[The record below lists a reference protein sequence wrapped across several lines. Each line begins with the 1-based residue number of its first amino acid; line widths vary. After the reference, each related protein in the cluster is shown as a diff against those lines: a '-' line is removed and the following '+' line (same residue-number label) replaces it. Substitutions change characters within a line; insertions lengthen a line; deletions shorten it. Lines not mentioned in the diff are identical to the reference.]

1 MILQIVGMKNSGKT
15 TLMNHAISFLK
26 ERGYSVAKIKHHG
39 HIGEEIELQ
48 SSDVDHMKHFAAG
61 ADQSIVQGH
70 HLQQTVTRKKKQ
82 SLREIIENSVT
93 IDCSIILVEGFKEA
107 NYDKIIVYKNN
118 DELRSLQGLSHV
130 IGKIET
136 NHPRANNQL
145 EHLLNKLIKDKGMN

>member
-1 MILQIVGMKNSGKT
+1 
-15 TLMNHAISFLK
+15 
-26 ERGYSVAKIKHHG
+26 
-39 HIGEEIELQ
+39 
-48 SSDVDHMKHFAAG
+48 MKHFAAG

-118 DELRSLQGLSHV
+118 DELRSLQGLSRHR
-130 IGKIET
+130 KIET
-136 NHPRANNQL
+136 NHPRASNQL

>member
-1 MILQIVGMKNSGKT
+1 MRPLSYVAVYSIFFLY
-15 TLMNHAISFLK
+15 LLK
-26 ERGYSVAKIKHHG
+26 EA
-39 HIGEEIELQ
+39 L
-48 SSDVDHMKHFAAG
+48 D
-61 ADQSIVQGH
+61 
-70 HLQQTVTRKKKQ
+70 L
-82 SLREIIENSVT
+82 
-93 IDCSIILVEGFKEA
+93 ILFNDKEA

>member
-1 MILQIVGMKNSGKT
+1 ML
-15 TLMNHAISFLK
+15 
-26 ERGYSVAKIKHHG
+26 
-39 HIGEEIELQ
+39 
-48 SSDVDHMKHFAAG
+48 G

-70 HLQQTVTRKKKQ
+70 HLQQTVTRNKKQ

-93 IDCSIILVEGFKEA
+93 IDCSIILVEGFKEE

-118 DELRSLQGLSHV
+118 DELRTLQRLSHV

>member
-15 TLMNHAISFLK
+15 TLMNHAISILK
-26 ERGYSVAKIKHHG
+26 ERGYSVATIKHHG
-39 HIGEEIELQ
+39 HIGEEIE
-48 SSDVDHMKHFAAG
+48 
-61 ADQSIVQGH
+61 
-70 HLQQTVTRKKKQ
+70 LQQTVTRKKKQ

-93 IDCSIILVEGFKEA
+93 TDCSIILVEGFKEA

>member
-26 ERGYSVAKIKHHG
+26 ERGYSVVTIKHHG

-70 HLQQTVTRKKKQ
+70 HLQQTVTRKKN
-82 SLREIIENSVT
+82 R
-93 IDCSIILVEGFKEA
+93 
-107 NYDKIIVYKNN
+107 
-118 DELRSLQGLSHV
+118 
-130 IGKIET
+130 
-136 NHPRANNQL
+136 L
-145 EHLLNKLIKDKGMN
+145 EK